1 MARIRHI
8 AIATRDLEVT
18 TQFYIEGLGL
28 KQVGKVNTPTS
39 EGYYLSDG
47 HVNFAI
53 LKFKYDEPAKTEGT
67 LKWTGIHHFGLEV
80 ENMEEARARIE
91 QAGAV
96 HRPSP
101 GTEEMAKRGNVEVKF
116 SGPDG
121 VTIDLSE
128 HGWLGTK
135 ESENENWNVGGMGLW
150 DAGAEISSATFH

>member
-8 AIATRDLEVT
+8 AIATRDLEGT
-18 TQFYIEGLGL
+18 KKFYIEGLGL
-28 KQVGKVNTPTS
+28 KEVGKINTPTS
-39 EGYYLSDG
+39 EGCYLSDG
-47 HVNFAI
+47 HINFAI

-67 LKWTGIHHFGLEV
+67 LRWTGIHHFGLEV
-80 ENMEEARARIE
+80 ENMAEAQARIE
-91 QAGAV
+91 KAGAV
-96 HRPSP
+96 HRPYP

-135 ESENENWNVGGMGLW
+135 
-150 DAGAEISSATFH
+150 

>member
-1 MARIRHI
+1 MGRIRHI
-8 AIATRDLEVT
+8 AIATRDLEAT

-47 HVNFAI
+47 HVNLAI
-53 LKFKYDEPAKTEGT
+53 LKFKSDDPATTEGA
-67 LKWTGIHHFGLEV
+67 LRYTGIHHFGVEV
-80 ENMEEARARIE
+80 EDMAEAQAQIE
-91 QAGAV
+91 KAGAV
-96 HRPSP
+96 HRPYP

-135 ESENENWNVGGMGLW
+135 
-150 DAGAEISSATFH
+150 

>member
-8 AIATRDLEVT
+8 AIATRDLDGT
-18 TQFYIEGLGL
+18 KKFYIEGLGL
-28 KQVGKVNTPTS
+28 KEVGKINTPTS
-39 EGYYLSDG
+39 EGCYLSDG
-47 HVNFAI
+47 HINFAI

-67 LKWTGIHHFGLEV
+67 LRYTGLHHFGLEV
-80 ENMEEARARIE
+80 DDMEEARAQME
-91 QAGAV
+91 KAGAV
-96 HRPSP
+96 HRPYP

-135 ESENENWNVGGMGLW
+135 
-150 DAGAEISSATFH
+150 

>member
-8 AIATRDLEVT
+8 AIATRDLEGT
-18 TQFYIEGLGL
+18 KKFYIEGLGL
-28 KQVGKVNTPTS
+28 KEVGKINTPTS
-39 EGYYLSDG
+39 EGCYLSDG

-91 QAGAV
+91 KAGAV
-96 HRPSP
+96 HRPYP

-128 HGWLGTK
+128 HGWLGAK
-135 ESENENWNVGGMGLW
+135 
-150 DAGAEISSATFH
+150 

>member
-8 AIATRDLEVT
+8 AIATRDLDGT
-18 TQFYIEGLGL
+18 KKFYIEGLGL
-28 KQVGKVNTPTS
+28 KEVGKINTPTS
-39 EGYYLSDG
+39 EGCYLTDG

-80 ENMEEARARIE
+80 EDMEEARARIE
-91 QAGAV
+91 KAGAV
-96 HRPSP
+96 HRPYP

-135 ESENENWNVGGMGLW
+135 
-150 DAGAEISSATFH
+150 

>member
-8 AIATRDLEVT
+8 ALATRDPEAT
-18 TQFYIEGLGL
+18 KRFYIEGLGL
-28 KQVGKVNTPTS
+28 KEVGKVNTPTS

-47 HVNFAI
+47 HVNLAI

-67 LKWTGIHHFGLEV
+67 LCYTGIHHFGV
-80 ENMEEARARIE
+80 EIEDMAQARAQIE
-91 QAGAV
+91 KAGAV
-96 HRPSP
+96 HRPYP

-116 SGPDG
+116 IGPDG

-135 ESENENWNVGGMGLW
+135 
-150 DAGAEISSATFH
+150 

>member
-8 AIATRDLEVT
+8 AIATRDPEAT
-18 TQFYIEGLGL
+18 KRFYIEGLGL
-28 KQVGKVNTPTS
+28 REVGKVNSPTS

-53 LKFKYDEPAKTEGT
+53 LKFKYDDPATTEGA
-67 LKWTGIHHFGLEV
+67 LRYTGLHHFGVEV
-80 ENMEEARARIE
+80 ENMEEARAQIE
-91 QAGAV
+91 KAGAA
-96 HRPSP
+96 HRPYP

-116 SGPDG
+116 TGPDG

-135 ESENENWNVGGMGLW
+135 
-150 DAGAEISSATFH
+150 

>member
-1 MARIRHI
+1 MARIRHT
-8 AIATRDLEVT
+8 AIATRDLEGT
-18 TQFYIEGLGL
+18 KKFYIEGLGL
-28 KQVGKVNTPTS
+28 KEVGKINTPTS
-39 EGYYLSDG
+39 EGCYLSDG

-80 ENMEEARARIE
+80 EDMEEARARIE
-91 QAGAV
+91 KAGAV
-96 HRPSP
+96 HRPYP
-101 GTEEMAKRGNVEVKF
+101 GTEEMEKRGNVEVKF

-135 ESENENWNVGGMGLW
+135 
-150 DAGAEISSATFH
+150 

>member
-8 AIATRDLEVT
+8 AIATRDLEAT
-18 TQFYIEGLGL
+18 KRFYIEGLGL
-28 KQVGKVNTPTS
+28 KEVGKINTPTS
-39 EGYYLSDG
+39 EGCYLSDG
-47 HVNFAI
+47 HINFAI

-67 LKWTGIHHFGLEV
+67 LRYTGIHHFGLEV
-80 ENMEEARARIE
+80 EDMAEAQARIE
-91 QAGAV
+91 KAGAV
-96 HRPSP
+96 HRPYP

-135 ESENENWNVGGMGLW
+135 
-150 DAGAEISSATFH
+150 